1 MGASFRVAIAGTGFI
16 GRIHVRSARLAGAE
30 VVGVSASSPE
40 RARAAAAELG
50 ISRAFESSEE
60 LVTAR
65 DVDVVHICTPNHL
78 HLPLALAAL
87 AAGKHVVCEKPLALD
102 AAGAEEMVRAAKAA
116 GAMAAVP
123 FVYRFYPV
131 VRELRRR
138 VQEGTTG
145 AVRLVQGT
153 YLQDWLLA
161 PSDHNW
167 RVEAG
172 FGGRSRA
179 FADIGSHWCDLVEF
193 VTGHRITR
201 VCADMVRLPRQAPP
215 SHPSTEGG
223 GGSQTF
229 SPSAGRPSS
238 EGRPEGRTAP
248 VSSATEDIVTMV
260 FATDRGA
267 RGCLAV
273 SQVSPGRKNRLTFE
287 ISGQHESLAFDQEA
301 PETAWVGRRD
311 GERIVRRE
319 AAQLSAEAAR
329 YATLPGGHPQGYAD
343 AFDAFVRDAYS
354 AMRTGDVLTTLPQF
368 ADGLRAARVV
378 DAALRS
384 AESRAWQ
391 PVVEEDVR

>member
-172 FGGRSRA
+172 CLCGHRLALVRSGRVRDGASHHTGLRGHGSTAASGASIPSVHRRRRGQPDLFAFGG
-179 FADIGSHWCDLVEF
+179 
-193 VTGHRITR
+193 
-201 VCADMVRLPRQAPP
+201 
-215 SHPSTEGG
+215 
-223 GGSQTF
+223 
-229 SPSAGRPSS
+229 
-238 EGRPEGRTAP
+238 
-248 VSSATEDIVTMV
+248 
-260 FATDRGA
+260 
-267 RGCLAV
+267 
-273 SQVSPGRKNRLTFE
+273 
-287 ISGQHESLAFDQEA
+287 
-301 PETAWVGRRD
+301 
-311 GERIVRRE
+311 
-319 AAQLSAEAAR
+319 
-329 YATLPGGHPQGYAD
+329 
-343 AFDAFVRDAYS
+343 
-354 AMRTGDVLTTLPQF
+354 TT
-368 ADGLRAARVV
+368 VV
-378 DAALRS
+378 
-384 AESRAWQ
+384 
-391 PVVEEDVR
+391 

>member
-1 MGASFRVAIAGTGFI
+1 
-16 GRIHVRSARLAGAE
+16 
-30 VVGVSASSPE
+30 
-40 RARAAAAELG
+40 
-50 ISRAFESSEE
+50 
-60 LVTAR
+60 
-65 DVDVVHICTPNHL
+65 
-78 HLPLALAAL
+78 
-87 AAGKHVVCEKPLALD
+87 
-102 AAGAEEMVRAAKAA
+102 
-116 GAMAAVP
+116 
-123 FVYRFYPV
+123 
-131 VRELRRR
+131 
-138 VQEGTTG
+138 
-145 AVRLVQGT
+145 
-153 YLQDWLLA
+153 
-161 PSDHNW
+161 
-167 RVEAG
+167 
-172 FGGRSRA
+172 
-179 FADIGSHWCDLVEF
+179 
-193 VTGHRITR
+193 
-201 VCADMVRLPRQAPP
+201 
-215 SHPSTEGG
+215 
-223 GGSQTF
+223 
-229 SPSAGRPSS
+229 
-238 EGRPEGRTAP
+238 
-248 VSSATEDIVTMV
+248 MV